1 VEQERLFLVMLSVVY
16 DRFRLINFYKNNVLM
31 GTSTTAVTGDVE
43 LMLCGDTA
51 GAVMTVRLQQANW
64 GYVTGC

>member
-1 VEQERLFLVMLSVVY
+1 
-16 DRFRLINFYKNNVLM
+16 M

-51 GAVMTVRLQQANW
+51 GAVMTVRLQQTK
-64 GYVTGC
+64 GCVTGCWSKQCQCY

>member
-1 VEQERLFLVMLSVVY
+1 VY

-64 GYVTGC
+64 GYASPVVESNAQCYCSI